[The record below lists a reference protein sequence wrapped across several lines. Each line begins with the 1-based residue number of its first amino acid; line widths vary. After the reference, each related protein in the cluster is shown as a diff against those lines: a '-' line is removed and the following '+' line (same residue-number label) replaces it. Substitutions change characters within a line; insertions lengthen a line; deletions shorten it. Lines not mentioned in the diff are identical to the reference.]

1 MPNTFTAN
9 TFASTYKDDFS
20 DSAGYHRVLFNSGKA
35 LQARE
40 LNQMQTISQ
49 TEISRFGGHL
59 FTEGAPVNAGSPTI
73 NNKYEFIKL
82 DTSVNLLSQED
93 AEDIVGVNL
102 TTDTG
107 IIVSVLEAL
116 IATTTD
122 PATLFVTYV
131 DTTAGSAGAA
141 GVRVTPGEDLSG
153 GGFTLT
159 IQTTNITSNPA
170 VGVGTRF
177 STHGGDYF
185 TQGRFVFAPP
195 QSIIL
200 SKYTGDV
207 TTNAG
212 FRIVQDIVTV
222 TDTDTLYD
230 NQGATP
236 NVASP
241 GADRYRIRLIL
252 DDEANIDSDTN
263 FIQTAQVVNGEIASS
278 VASPTG
284 ESYNVLGDVLAT
296 RTKEE
301 SGNYIVDPFILA
313 FSDNDSDNSQ
323 LDLVID
329 PGTAYV
335 NGYRASTETE
345 EVLTINKPRTTISRN
360 NDVSPAS
367 YGNYYLASG
376 NNGLFNIDTLELVN
390 LRSATGHGGST
401 IGSARIRAIEED
413 GSGNWRVYMFDFQMN
428 SGQNE
433 RSVRSLGTSSTNYW
447 NVVLENGQ
455 AKRKDVGGASL
466 LFELPLSRPQSLS
479 DISLTVQRK
488 FVTSTDGSGNTSLAL
503 SSAGETFADTSLWIT
518 GSSDSD
524 VEVPTI
530 TGSGTVA
537 ANISG
542 AAAGASTYEI
552 IAYVNKGAGTVRTK
566 TITEATETL
575 SVSTDAAGNKF
586 YELNKPDI
594 FSFDRVTTTDSDGN
608 DLTGIVDL
616 DDGQRASHYGLG
628 RVNVRNGST
637 APATVFVRYRYF
649 THGAA
654 GDFFAVNSYTGQVN
668 YEDIPSFTD
677 GETTV
682 QLREVIDFRPVV
694 NSSGT
699 FSGSAI
705 VNELPRNTDTITF
718 DAAYY
723 LGKDVKLVITEDGS
737 LEAIEGASAIEP
749 KMPATPDNALELY
762 KIELAP
768 YTLNA
773 DDLAVTRSEAK
784 RYTMEEIGKLEQ
796 RLESL
801 EEATSLTMLELKT
814 STFTVLDETGA
825 IRSKSG
831 FSVDNFAD
839 QLRSATSSFEY
850 RASIDP
856 SRKLMRP
863 GFAEKA
869 VGMQFNS
876 THSDTSNVIHKGDN
890 LYLNY
895 SEVSYMKND
904 SLTGTMNVNPFA
916 VVQNIGT
923 LLLSPASDSWR
934 ETRYLADK
942 VIKGDDRFN
951 VDQNQLWDNWNWNWS
966 GNETVGTQLGSQRTG
981 GGTTWG
987 RTTTGDVISQS
998 SNQVTVDQTATMTTN
1013 TTFET
1018 TQTGV
1023 RTVNT
1028 AAAVVTGFST
1038 INKQTGD
1045 KVVSRTLIPNMRS
1058 QKIFFKAEGLRP
1070 NCRFFAFFG
1079 GRPVFDFVREETFT
1093 FASTRGDD
1101 FSTGYENITSHPET
1115 PSNLFSDANGKIEGS
1130 FFLPNTDDIK
1140 FNSGEREFKL
1150 IDISVN
1156 NDEDSISRAKTSY
1169 SSTGTTI
1176 TRQREILQ
1184 TRVVHIGTRRSSS
1197 STNVSRTG
1205 STTTSSST
1213 SRTFSGS
1220 DGRDPL
1226 AQTFMVEEQSGL
1238 FLTGLKLRFA
1248 TKSTKNVPVSVEI
1261 RPVVNGFPSATEML
1275 PGSQTFKAP
1284 AGVSTSSTGSA
1295 ITEFN
1300 FPEPVFCKGR
1310 TEYSI
1315 VVKSDSDEYNLYIAK
1330 VGEFILGSTEKRLK
1344 RQSNL
1349 GVLFL
1354 SQNARTWEPD
1364 QTSDMSFELM
1374 RASFVNEGTAAFE
1387 NRNLPK
1393 VVLAANS
1400 LETVSG
1406 SSTVKVFV
1414 TDHGFDVG
1422 DTLEIEDAIAFGGI
1436 SAANINGIRTVTARD
1451 GNSFT
1456 YTAGSGDTANATTA
1470 GGGRPKI
1477 EHQLNYDVGF
1487 LTSDPILPDGVLV
1500 NYSAKFTSGKSIAGN
1515 EANYVKDAEY
1525 NNIFPDTNIIH
1536 STPRLCA
1543 TKRNMDANVG
1553 TDIKA
1558 ATVLVNMASSS
1569 DFISPIIPLT
1579 RMNLAMVSN
1588 RIDKQVSSGA
1598 VLGSSNTPLEYI
1610 AETDP
1615 RGGTHLA
1622 KHLTR
1627 VTKLAVGAVGL
1638 KIMIAAHRP
1647 AAAQFEVYYRTNAGG
1662 PIADQDYILLEPEV
1676 SMPPDDNPNAFRDYR
1691 YLAGGLQGQ
1700 LDEFTEFQTK
1710 IVMQSINSSLV
1721 PMFKDLRVI
1730 ALND

>member
-40 LNQMQTISQ
+40 LNQMQTITQ
-49 TEISRFGGHL
+49 TEMSRFGGHL

-73 NNKYEFIKL
+73 NNSYEFIKL
-82 DTSVNLLSQED
+82 NTAVNTLSD
-93 AEDIVGVNL
+93 ADAIAIVGVNL

-107 IIVSVLEAL
+107 IIVNVLEAL
-116 IATTTD
+116 VATDTD
-122 PATLFVTYV
+122 PATLYVTYV
-131 DTTAGSAGAA
+131 DTTAGSAGAV
-141 GVRVTPGEDLSG
+141 GVRVAPGEDLSG

-170 VGVGTRF
+170 IGVGTRF

-195 QSIIL
+195 QSVIL
-200 SKYTGDV
+200 SKYTSDV

-212 FRIVQDIVTV
+212 FKIIQDIVTV
-222 TDTDTLYD
+222 ADDDALYD

-236 NVASP
+236 NIASP
-241 GADRYRIRLIL
+241 GADRYRIRLVI
-252 DDEANIDSDTN
+252 DDETNVDSDTN
-263 FIQTAQVVNGEIASS
+263 FIQIAQIVKGQIASS

-313 FSDNDSDNSQ
+313 FSDNDSDDTQ
-323 LDLVID
+323 LDLTID
-329 PGTAYV
+329 PGIAYV
-335 NGYRASTETE
+335 NGYRAATETE

-360 NDVSPAS
+360 NDVSPAG

-376 NNGLFNIDTLELVN
+376 NKGLFDVDTLELVN
-390 LRSATGHGGST
+390 LRSATGYGGST
-401 IGSARIRAIEED
+401 IGSARVRAIEED
-413 GSGNWRVYMFDFQMN
+413 GSGNWRIYMFDFQMN

-433 RSVRSLGTSSTNYW
+433 RSVRSLGTSVTNYW
-447 NVVLENGQ
+447 DVTLENSQ
-455 AKRKDVGGASL
+455 AVRKDVGGSSL
-466 LFELPLSRPQSLS
+466 LFDLPLTRPQSIT
-479 DISLTVQRK
+479 DISLTSQRR
-488 FVTSTDGSGNTSLAL
+488 FVTSTDGSGNTSIAL
-503 SSAGETFADTSLWIT
+503 SSAGETFADTTSWIT
-518 GSSDSD
+518 GPSDSAT
-524 VEVPTI
+524 EVTSI
-530 TGSGTVA
+530 TGSGTA
-537 ANISG
+537 SASISG
-542 AAAGASTYEI
+542 ATPSISTYEI
-552 IAYVNKGAGTVRTK
+552 LAYVNKGAATVRTK
-566 TITEATETL
+566 TINEHSEAI
-575 SVSTDAAGNKF
+575 SVSTDGAGNKY
-586 YELNKPDI
+586 YELTYPDI
-594 FSFDRVTTTDSDGN
+594 FSFDRITVTDSDGN
-608 DLTGIVDL
+608 DLSGIVDL
-616 DDGQRASHYGLG
+616 DDGQRASHYDLG

-637 APATVFVRYRYF
+637 APATAFVRYKHF

-668 YEDIPSFTD
+668 YEDIPAYSD

-682 QLREVIDFRPVV
+682 QLREVLDFRPVV
-694 NSSGT
+694 DASGT
-699 FSGSAI
+699 FGSGSI
-705 VNELPRNTDTITF
+705 VNEIPRNTDTVRF
-718 DAAYY
+718 DANYY

-737 LEAIEGASAIEP
+737 LEAIEGPAAVEP

-768 YTLNA
+768 YTLSP

-784 RYTMEEIGKLEQ
+784 RYTMAEIGKLEQ

-831 FSVDNFAD
+831 FFVDNFAD
-839 QLRSATSSFEY
+839 QQRSSTSSFEY

-876 THSDTSNVIHKGDN
+876 THSDTSAVIHKGDN

-895 SEVSYMKND
+895 SEVTYMKND
-904 SLTGTMNVNPFA
+904 SITGTMNVNPFA

-923 LLLSPASDSWR
+923 IMLSPSSDSWR
-934 ETRYLADK
+934 ETRYLANK

-987 RTTTGDVISQS
+987 RTTTGDVINQS
-998 SNQVTVDQTATMTTN
+998 SNQVTVDQTATTNTT

-1038 INKQTGD
+1038 INKQIGD

-1058 QKIFFKAEGLRP
+1058 QKIYFKAEGLRP
-1070 NCRFFAFFG
+1070 NTRFFAFFG
-1079 GRPVFDFVREETFT
+1079 GKQVFDFVREETFT

-1115 PSNLFSDANGKIEGS
+1115 SSNLFSDANGKIEGS
-1130 FFLPNTDDIK
+1130 FFLPNTKALK

-1176 TRQREILQ
+1176 TRQRQILQ
-1184 TRVVHIGTRRSSS
+1184 TRVVHIGTRRSTSS
-1197 STNVSRTG
+1197 SNVSRTG
-1205 STTTSSST
+1205 STTATSST

-1226 AQTFMVEEQSGL
+1226 AQTFMVEEQTGT

-1248 TKSTKNVPVSVEI
+1248 AKSTKNVPVSVEI

-1284 AGVSTSSTGSA
+1284 AGVSVSSNGSA
-1295 ITEFN
+1295 ITEFS

-1315 VVKSDSDEYNLYIAK
+1315 VVKSDSDEYLLYIAK

-1364 QTSDMSFELM
+1364 QTSDMTFELI
-1374 RASFVNEGTAAFE
+1374 RASFVSQGTAAFE

-1393 VVLAANS
+1393 VVLDANS
-1400 LETVSG
+1400 LECTSG
-1406 SSTVKVFV
+1406 SGVVTVYIA
-1414 TDHGFDVG
+1414 DHGLDVG
-1422 DTLEIEDAIAFGGI
+1422 DTFTMEDATTFGGI
-1436 SAANINGIRTVTARD
+1436 DAANLNGTRTVTARD

-1456 YTAGSGDTANATTA
+1456 FTAGSSDTASSTTA

-1477 EHQLNYDVGF
+1477 EHQFNYNVGF
-1487 LTSDPILPDGVLV
+1487 LTSDPILPEGVLV
-1500 NYSAKFTSGKSIAGN
+1500 NYSAKFTSGKSYAGN
-1515 EANYVKDAEY
+1515 EANYVKDTTY
-1525 NNIFPDTNIIH
+1525 TNIFPDTNIMH

-1553 TDIKA
+1553 TDIKS
-1558 ATVLVNMASSS
+1558 ATVRVDMGTSS
-1569 DFISPIIPLT
+1569 DFLSPIIPLT

-1598 VLGSSNTPLEYI
+1598 VAGSSNTPLEYI
-1610 AETDP
+1610 VETDP
-1615 RGGTHLA
+1615 RGGSHLA

-1638 KIMIAAHRP
+1638 KILIAAHRP
-1647 AAAQFEVYYRTNAGG
+1647 SAAQFEVYYRTNAVGT
-1662 PIADQDYILLEPEV
+1662 ISNQDYILIDPEV

-1700 LDEFTEFQTK
+1700 LDEFTEFQVK
-1710 IVMQSINSSLV
+1710 IVMQSTNSSVV